1 MNNNQLINNKKKIML
16 NTKDMTVGSG
26 KARPLM
32 GPGNTEVRINSITLD
47 QTPYDSEA
55 WNVNLHVETQPVE
68 GDFEGFFRNKDN
80 ESKGRYEGQIGIVRM
95 GPFPYKDTTLP
106 SGREISRDQEILKGM
121 IFLGEVL
128 GKRDELDSIEADTIE
143 VFITECNTLFS
154 NSNFFNACLASREWE
169 NKEGYINND
178 LYLPKLS
185 RNGIPMEALD
195 TENSRL
201 INFDPAL
208 HVKVLV
214 KKNETNGQVTS
225 EKPVVNAGSSD
236 FEL

>member
-1 MNNNQLINNKKKIML
+1 ML

-32 GPGNTEVRINSITLD
+32 GPGNSEVRINSITLD
-47 QTPYDSEA
+47 QTPYDREA
-55 WNVNLHVETQPVE
+55 YNINMHVEGRPLG
-68 GDFEGFFRNKDN
+68 GDFEGFFRDKDN
-80 ESKGRYEGQIGIVRM
+80 ESKGRYEGQIGRVRVS
-95 GPFPYKDTTLP
+95 PFPFKDTTLP
-106 SGREISRDQEILKGM
+106 SGREINKDQEILKSM

-143 VFITECNTLFS
+143 DFMSSVNSLFS
-154 NSNFFNACLASREWE
+154 KSIWFNVCLASREWE
-169 NKEGYINND
+169 NKEGYTNND

-185 RNGIPMEALD
+185 KDGVPMEALD

-201 INFDPAL
+201 ITFDSAT
-208 HVKVLV
+208 HVKPVVKKTETNGEV
-214 KKNETNGQVTS
+214 KKNFEPATTA
-225 EKPVVNAGSSD
+225 KSD